1 MKVSITRK
9 TFNLDKL
16 IKKIEAIRNQE
27 VKSGYF
33 KSQGDHPEAE
43 ISYVDLAWMHAK
55 GDGDFPERD
64 VRIPT
69 VLEMQG
75 ASVSNFF
82 SKVTRDYLFK
92 NVNLSQT
99 LDKIGWKISD
109 IAVSYFGIP
118 SQYLPM
124 NSAEWAKV
132 KGGNTPLV
140 FEGYLMDAWA
150 WKTSYDN
157 IVVEYKSSGVKI

>member
-1 MKVSITRK
+1 MQVSITRK

-16 IKKIEAIRNQE
+16 VKKIESLKNQE

-33 KSQGDHPEAE
+33 KEQGDHPEAE
-43 ISYVDLAWMHAK
+43 MSYVDLAWMHAK
-55 GDGDFPERD
+55 GDGEFPERD

-69 VLEMQG
+69 TLEMKG
-75 ASVSNFF
+75 VSTSNFF
-82 SKVTRDYLFK
+82 AKATRDFLFK
-92 NVNLSQT
+92 DITISET
-99 LDKIGWKISD
+99 LDKIGWKISS

-124 NSAEWAKV
+124 NSAWWAKV

-140 FEGYLMDAWA
+140 NEGYLMDAWA
-150 WKTSYDN
+150 WKNSYDN
-157 IVVEYKSSGVKI
+157 VVVEYKSAGIKT